1 MHLRRQKNKR
11 EERSK
16 ERRLERRK
24 DRGMENHLTL
34 SYICIADYEI
44 Y

>member
-34 SYICIADYEI
+34 SYIYIAD
-44 Y
+44 